1 MNNIRAQKNLMV
13 LWMWTTG
20 KLNTKTKGDTM
31 FFNMLK
37 TAVLLILLSG
47 LLLLIGG
54 LIGGIAGM
62 QIALFL
68 SLLMNGIAFFFSDKI
83 VLSLYKAQPLDK
95 NTYQWIYEIV
105 EELSHKMDLP
115 MPKLWLVTTPMANA
129 FATGRN
135 PKHGSIAVTTGILTI
150 LDAEELRGV
159 LAHELAHIKNR
170 DTLITTIAAT
180 IASAVGYLA
189 YMLRHAALWGSMSND
204 RRKENPFVLILVSIL
219 MPFAATLV
227 QLAIS
232 RSREYAADDTGAR
245 CSHSPLALAS
255 ALQKLENNV
264 KYAHMNAENM
274 QQTSTASLF
283 IVHPFTAHS
292 LSSLFATHPPMSKRI
307 ARLHQ
312 LSKKMFS

>member
-1 MNNIRAQKNLMV
+1 MI
-13 LWMWTTG
+13 
-20 KLNTKTKGDTM
+20 
-31 FFNMLK
+31 FNMLK
-37 TAVLLILLSG
+37 TAVLLIILSG
-47 LLLLIGG
+47 LLALIGG
-54 LIGGIAGM
+54 LIGGVSGI
-62 QIALFL
+62 QLALFI
-68 SLLMNGIAFFFSDKI
+68 SLLMNGIAFFFSDRI

-95 NTYQWIYEIV
+95 NHYGWIYDIV
-105 EELSHKMDLP
+105 EELAHKMHLP
-115 MPKLWLVTTPMANA
+115 MPKLWLVSTPVANA

-135 PKHGSIAVTTGILTI
+135 PKHASIAVTTGILSL

-180 IASAVGYLA
+180 VASAIGHLA
-189 YMLRHAALWGSMSND
+189 YMLRHMALWGSVNSD
-204 RRKENPFVLILVSIL
+204 RRKENPFVLVIVSIL

-232 RSREYAADDTGAR
+232 RSREYAADDTGAQCCR
-245 CSHSPLALAS
+245 SPLALAS

-264 KYAHMNAENM
+264 KYAHMNAEDM

-283 IVHPFTAHS
+283 IVHPFTSHS
-292 LSSLFATHPPMSKRI
+292 LSSLFATHPPISKRV

>member
-1 MNNIRAQKNLMV
+1 
-13 LWMWTTG
+13 
-20 KLNTKTKGDTM
+20 M

-37 TAVLLILLSG
+37 TAILLIILSG
-47 LLLLIGG
+47 ILLLIGG
-54 LIGGIAGM
+54 LIGGVSGI
-62 QIALFL
+62 QVALFL
-68 SLLMNGIAFFFSDKI
+68 SVMMNGIAFFFSDRI
-83 VLSLYKAQPLDK
+83 VLSLYRAKQLD
-95 NTYQWIYEIV
+95 TVHYHWIYEIV
-105 EELSHKMDLP
+105 EELSHKMQLP
-115 MPKLWLVTTPMANA
+115 MPQLWLVTTPMANA

-135 PKHGSIAVTTGILTI
+135 PKHASIAVTTGILSL
-150 LDAEELRGV
+150 LDTEELRGV

-180 IASAVGYLA
+180 VASAIGYLA
-189 YMLRHAALWGSMSND
+189 YMLRHMALWGSMNSD

-219 MPFAATLV
+219 MPFAATLI

-264 KYAHMNAENM
+264 KYAHMNTDDM

-292 LSSLFATHPPMSKRI
+292 LSSLFATHPPINKRI